1 MQRDAQSS
9 GHATEQALVLT
20 PNAQTRQEL
29 AEAEAERAD
38 ISFVSLCTTLAE
50 FLMYVVREAWP
61 WPSRDDATEQ
71 AVSSGHATEQARS
84 SGQAT
89 QEAQPSSHATEQA
102 QSSGHAA
109 EEAPGQGDIVYDD
122 DCVDLHDLVY
132 EHIEAWSQR
141 PSNQILYSEPHLLRH
156 KRMWDVLVG
165 DKAGLSKENTFLRWC
180 RRVHSHSERANTV
193 STTSMPSSSATQQVA
208 PGSFK
213 ALAEDLLSNYL
224 TPAQR
229 GEKKYMIRR
238 NKKTREIVV
247 TNLQR
252 SWINVVLRKNL
263 GDAKVAY
270 FIFNDGL
277 PALLDVSPR
286 SSAPRKAMLQN
297 MLEELMTWHASLLHS
312 LLDHESH
319 PDMANARKLASLDER
334 LWQQE
339 RREKQAQAR
348 EAMVQGQRL
357 VEERDSKKRTY
368 QEMSATEQQ
377 LLEDFETNKSR
388 RRYAEAR
395 AARLPSFRG
404 KMLSAGETRE
414 KSASTG
420 GHGPRPPHSGGK
432 RP

>member
-109 EEAPGQGDIVYDD
+109 EEAPGQGDIVYDE
-122 DCVDLHDLVY
+122 DLVDLVY
-132 EHIEAWSQR
+132 EHIAAWSQR
-141 PSNQILYSEPHLLRH
+141 CSDQVFYSEPHLLRH
-156 KRMWDVLVG
+156 RRMWDVLVR
-165 DKAGLSKENTFLRWC
+165 DKAGLSKENTFLGWC
-180 RRVHSHSERANTV
+180 RRVHS
-193 STTSMPSSSATQQVA
+193 SATEHVA
-208 PGSFK
+208 SDPFK
-213 ALAEDLLSNYL
+213 ALAEDMLSNDL

-238 NKKTREIVV
+238 DTETGEIAV
-247 TNLQR
+247 TNQQR
-252 SWINVVLRKNL
+252 SWMNAVLRKNL

-270 FIFNDGL
+270 FIFMMGFL
-277 PALLDVSPR
+277 R
-286 SSAPRKAMLQN
+286 SWM
-297 MLEELMTWHASLLHS
+297 
-312 LLDHESH
+312 
-319 PDMANARKLASLDER
+319 
-334 LWQQE
+334 
-339 RREKQAQAR
+339 
-348 EAMVQGQRL
+348 
-357 VEERDSKKRTY
+357 
-368 QEMSATEQQ
+368 
-377 LLEDFETNKSR
+377 
-388 RRYAEAR
+388 
-395 AARLPSFRG
+395 
-404 KMLSAGETRE
+404 
-414 KSASTG
+414 
-420 GHGPRPPHSGGK
+420 
-432 RP
+432 

>member
-20 PNAQTRQEL
+20 PNARTRQEL

-50 FLMYVVREAWP
+50 FLTYVMREAWP

-71 AVSSGHATEQARS
+71 ALFPGHATEQARS

-89 QEAQPSSHATEQA
+89 QEAQSSSHATEQA

-109 EEAPGQGDIVYDD
+109 EQAPGQGDIVYDD
-122 DCVDLHDLVY
+122 DCVDLVY
-132 EHIEAWSQR
+132 KHIEAWSQR
-141 PSNQILYSEPHLLRH
+141 LFDQVFYSEPSLLRH
-156 KRMWDVLVG
+156 KRLWDVLVR
-165 DKAGLSKENTFLRWC
+165 DKAGLSKDNTFLQWC
-180 RRVHSHSERANTV
+180 RRVHSYSERANTV
-193 STTSMPSSSATQQVA
+193 SMTSMPCSSATEHVA
-208 PGSFK
+208 SAPFK
-213 ALAEDLLSNYL
+213 ALAEDLLSNDL

-238 NKKTREIVV
+238 NKKTREIIV
-247 TNLQR
+247 TNQQR

-270 FIFNDGL
+270 FIFNHGL
-277 PALLDVSPR
+277 PAFLDVSPR

-297 MLEELMTWHASLLHS
+297 MIEELMTWHASLLLN

-319 PDMANARKLASLDER
+319 PDMASARKLTSLDER

-339 RREKQAQAR
+339 RREK
-348 EAMVQGQRL
+348 
-357 VEERDSKKRTY
+357 
-368 QEMSATEQQ
+368 
-377 LLEDFETNKSR
+377 
-388 RRYAEAR
+388 
-395 AARLPSFRG
+395 
-404 KMLSAGETRE
+404 

-420 GHGPRPPHSGGK
+420 GHGSRSALSVGK
-432 RP
+432 RQ